1 MLTKLM
7 DISATVR
14 LDLPESTVLV
24 STPFK
29 AECSTNMTNHIFMLP
44 ISWN

>member
-1 MLTKLM
+1 MLTKSM

-14 LDLPESTVLV
+14 LASQESSVLV

-29 AECSTNMTNHIFMLP
+29 AECSTNMTNHIFILP
-44 ISWN
+44 IS